1 MKLGC
6 CVSLSLTP
14 QLSVSRRLAMT
25 SQGQNLNS
33 SSDDNCTMD
42 FRQKLLF
49 IDSHLGDQDVE
60 RLRFLCRDCV
70 SHKKLEKS
78 SSALEIF
85 LPSLGRGSAEGGRQ
99 LLPGGT
105 PVHHQAEVAAVPP
118 LLHQRAGGELAA
130 RPKEGLSVQV
140 RGLLRSG

>member
-1 MKLGC
+1 
-6 CVSLSLTP
+6 
-14 QLSVSRRLAMT
+14 MT

-85 LPSLGRGSAEGGRQ
+85 DHLLAEDLLREEDSFFLAELLYIIKQKSLLCHLCYTKEQVES
-99 LLPGGT
+99 LLP
-105 PVHHQAEVAAVPP
+105 
-118 LLHQRAGGELAA
+118 A
-130 RPKEGLSVQV
+130 RRRVSLF
-140 RGLLRSG
+140 RTCRSSTF

>member
-85 LPSLGRGSAEGGRQ
+85 NHLLAEDLLREEDSFFLAELLYIIKQKSLLCHLCYTKEQVES
-99 LLPGGT
+99 LLP
-105 PVHHQAEVAAVPP
+105 
-118 LLHQRAGGELAA
+118 A
-130 RPKEGLSVQV
+130 RRRVSLF
-140 RGLLRSG
+140 R